1 MLTLTLTEW
10 ASQVA
15 QWQRICLPSQRCELD
30 PSSGRP
36 PGEGNGS
43 PLQFSRLGNPMDRG
57 AWRAPQSTGSQRV
70 GRGLVTNNNA
80 ATDPMVPAVS
90 FIKTAPRS
98 GSGDMWHIASRQ
110 KQAIKHI
117 LWDSRFL
124 S

>member
-15 QWQRICLPSQRCELD
+15 QWQRICLPSQRCEFD